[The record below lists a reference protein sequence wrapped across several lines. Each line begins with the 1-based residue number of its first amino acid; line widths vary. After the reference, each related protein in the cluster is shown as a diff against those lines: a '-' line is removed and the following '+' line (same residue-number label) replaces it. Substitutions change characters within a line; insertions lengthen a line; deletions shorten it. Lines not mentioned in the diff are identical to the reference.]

1 MALPSGVL
9 RELFAIES
17 ATETRNEAGESVQ
30 AWAEVGRVMG
40 SYEAISYSEQSRMAA
55 VGGSTSATVRIRF
68 RPDVTSAQRLRWVS
82 RGGRLLYIS
91 SVVEK
96 GVREEL
102 ELTVEEQAA

>member
-9 RELFAIES
+9 RELYAIES
-17 ATETRNEAGESVQ
+17 ATEERNDAGESLQ
-30 AWAEVGRVMG
+30 TWAEVARVMG

-55 VGGSTSATVRIRF
+55 IGGSTSAVVRIRF
-68 RPDVTSAQRLRWVS
+68 RPDVTAAQRLRWIS

-91 SVVEK
+91 SVVER

-102 ELTVEEQAA
+102 ELTVEEQA